1 MCVSVRIIG
10 RLNVKAR
17 KIVQCPSQ
25 LCSLL
30 LRNFLKTHDAPIVLY
45 NFHSILPSNNHPHPS
60 LSPPSPVTFL
70 RLQREIRGIKNRSA
84 LQQRS
89 RGRAASSLPAAPA
102 FRRGRTASTAATTT
116 TATTTAATL
125 RSTLTT
131 TRPLARGRGSG
142 RESRH
147 GGAAASAA
155 SAFHHGQ
162 SRPEMK
168 AFAFRD

>member
-116 TATTTAATL
+116 ATTTAATL

-168 AFAFRD
+168 AFAFQD